1 MIKIAFFDI
10 DGTLVGFKTH
20 KVAASS
26 WRAME
31 LMRERGI
38 KVVIASGRSMAEMHE
53 ELKGKFDAYVTMNGQ
68 LCFDAVSY
76 THLDVYKRQG
86 STLARRRTSG
96 RANMRR
102 VGPWAMMRPH
112 AMTASEVAKSLTTSM
127 SWQTMTTAAPARARS
142 RTVSITV
149 MHSR

>member
-68 LCFDAVSY
+68 LCFDARGTY
-76 THLDVYKRQG
+76 RDAHIDDADVRVLVEQARAGLYDLYVMQG
-86 STLARRRTSG
+86 SRSFVNNRGPLVLELGAQVGSS
-96 RANMRR
+96 RA
-102 VGPWAMMRPH
+102 GAPWPRC
-112 AMTASEVAKSLTTSM
+112 T
-127 SWQTMTTAAPARARS
+127 RS
-142 RTVSITV
+142 
-149 MHSR
+149 SRGSSTPT

>member
-20 KVAASS
+20 RVAASS
-26 WRAME
+26 WRAIEPQKTARRRAPIHSDGMLMIKIAFFDIDGTLVGFKTHRVAASSWRAIE

-68 LCFDAVSY
+68 LCFDARGLRDHERAAV
-76 THLDVYKRQG
+76 LRCAGGVP
-86 STLARRRTSG
+86 RRAHR
-96 RANMRR
+96 
-102 VGPWAMMRPH
+102 
-112 AMTASEVAKSLTTSM
+112 
-127 SWQTMTTAAPARARS
+127 
-142 RTVSITV
+142 
-149 MHSR
+149 